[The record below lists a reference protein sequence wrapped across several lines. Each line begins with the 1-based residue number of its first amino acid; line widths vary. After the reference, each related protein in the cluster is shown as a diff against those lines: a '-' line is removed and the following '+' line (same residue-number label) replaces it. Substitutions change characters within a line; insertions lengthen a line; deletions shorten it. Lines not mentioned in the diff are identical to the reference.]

1 MNSLGF
7 KNFRKFVELKPLE
20 FKGITFL
27 VGRNNAGKSTF
38 VRALILLLEYFKSD
52 RYHLFPLSSKLSED
66 FSITSFG
73 RAKNRN
79 SKDDDVIQ
87 FNLTLGDFNVDIY
100 MSGADDDKEA
110 YVFLLVIKNV
120 VDCYEFKFEPEDKQV
135 YFNYSS
141 DELNKKS
148 TDALDNA
155 LASFKSERKRIRTEL
170 KEINSQSN
178 PKEHAEKKNEL
189 NKLNK
194 NIKAITTVRT
204 MRVSIS
210 DSYNISSYMENGKN
224 LDRTIKDFIESNA
237 NYYYEEL
244 QNSKDQEDEITISN
258 FKNFATFSEDIWK
271 SFDGFFIML
280 NNLDYRYLSSY
291 SAKQSGLLTIKD
303 KFNALSQAVND
314 FYQRKIDK
322 GEKPYDFIKT
332 WMKKFGI
339 GTDFEIKPHLGEAFE
354 VNIKDDSKSLNLAD
368 KGMGS
373 IQIMLLLFRLAA
385 IIDLSS
391 KGSKNIILFIE
402 EPELNLHPALQS
414 KLADLFLEVNKKYG
428 IQFVIETHSE
438 YLIRNTQLLVKE
450 GEFEIAPN
458 ENPFTVIY
466 FDEEKG
472 PYKMN
477 YREDGK
483 FIENF
488 GKGFYDESALLT
500 LNLL

>member
-7 KNFRKFVELKPLE
+7 KNFRKFTELKPLE

-87 FNLTLGDFNVDIY
+87 FNLTLGNFNVEIY

-110 YVFLLVIKNV
+110 YVFSLVIKNV
-120 VDCYEFKFEPEDKQV
+120 VNCYEFKFEPEDEQV

-141 DELNKKS
+141 DERDKNS

-155 LASFKSERKRIRTEL
+155 LASFKSERKKIRTEL

-210 DSYNISSYMENGKN
+210 DSYNISSYMENGNK
-224 LDRTIKDFIESNA
+224 LDRTVKDFIESNT

-271 SFDGFFIML
+271 SFDGFFNML

-291 SAKQSGLLTIKD
+291 SAKQSGLLFIKD
-303 KFNALSQAVND
+303 KYNALSQAVND
-314 FYQRKIDK
+314 FYIKKIYP
-322 GEKPYDFIKT
+322 GAEPYEFIKL
-332 WMKKFGI
+332 WMKEFEI
-339 GTDFEIKPHLGEAFE
+339 GTDFKIVSHLGEAYE
-354 VNIKDDSKSLNLAD
+354 VNIIDDSKSLNLAD

-373 IQIMLLLFRLAA
+373 IQIMLLLFRLASILKKA
-385 IIDLSS
+385 KDSTIRP
-391 KGSKNIILFIE
+391 ILFIE